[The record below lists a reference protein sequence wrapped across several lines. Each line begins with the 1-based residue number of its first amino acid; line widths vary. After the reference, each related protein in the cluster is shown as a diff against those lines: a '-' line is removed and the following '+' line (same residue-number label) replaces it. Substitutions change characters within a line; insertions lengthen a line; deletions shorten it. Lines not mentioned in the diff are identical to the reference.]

1 MGKALDTSGVWACG
15 HWASHKYLCHL
26 SGAQGFYAHRAPWT
40 VPEELGGSAHRSRP
54 GAPTPCPGTQMA
66 DSANVPCGL
75 DSPTPLLISKEGV
88 SF

>member
-40 VPEELGGSAHRSRP
+40 VPGRAGRECPPLPARSTHTLPWYPDGRLCQHSLRSGFP
-54 GAPTPCPGTQMA
+54 DPT
-66 DSANVPCGL
+66 SN
-75 DSPTPLLISKEGV
+75 
-88 SF
+88 F